1 MLNISNEQSQIQSAI
16 LPEAG
21 PFALYVQLKVNANAA
36 NVLAELQKLPN
47 LIAELNQTQP
57 DAYLTAS
64 VAFSKAF
71 WDKFEQAAPSDLI
84 DFPALGEGDRAH
96 CLMFLFTVI
105 QIDMICTSLSYANYY
120 LKSLRTLKSLMKP
133 TVTASSILVI

>member
-84 DFPALGEGDRAH
+84 DFPALGEGDITAPS
-96 CLMFLFTVI
+96 T
-105 QIDMICTSLSYANYY
+105 LSDV
-120 LKSLRTLKSLMKP
+120 L
-133 TVTASSILVI
+133 

>member
-36 NVLAELQKLPN
+36 NVLAEIQKIPA
-47 LIAELNQTQP
+47 LIEELNQAQP
-57 DAYLTAS
+57 DAKLTAS

-71 WDKFEQAAPSDLI
+71 GISSSKQLRLTSLI
-84 DFPALGEGDRAH
+84 SQRLVKVMSLHRAH
-96 CLMFLFTVI
+96 CLMF
-105 QIDMICTSLSYANYY
+105 
-120 LKSLRTLKSLMKP
+120 
-133 TVTASSILVI
+133 